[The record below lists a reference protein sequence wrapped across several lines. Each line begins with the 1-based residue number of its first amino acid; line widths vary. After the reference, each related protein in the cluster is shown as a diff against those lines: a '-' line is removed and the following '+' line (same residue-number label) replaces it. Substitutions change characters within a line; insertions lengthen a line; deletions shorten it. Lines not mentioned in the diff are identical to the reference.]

1 MGKIALLDKNTID
14 KIAAGE
20 VVERPASVV
29 KELTE
34 NAIDAGANMITVEL
48 KEGGSGLIRITDN
61 GSGIA
66 ADDVKTAFL
75 RHSTSKIRTVEDL
88 LTAGSLGFRGE
99 ALSSI
104 SAVAQVELIT
114 KTKDAFVGTRYQ
126 IDGGVE
132 QAMEEAGCPDGT
144 TFLIRNLFYNVPARR
159 KFLKSAMSEAGLCS
173 ELMQRMALSR
183 PEIAY
188 KFINN
193 GKIVLQTSGNG
204 NLKEVIYQIYGREIT
219 ANLLEVN
226 HIEESAGISVRGFIG
241 KPVVSRGN
249 RNYENYFING
259 RYIKS
264 SVVSKAIEE
273 AYRSY
278 MMQHKYPFTALHIS
292 MDTAMIDVNVHP
304 TKLEVR
310 FSDSEAVYYAVYH
323 AVRDALAGKN
333 MIPQVGFGKDEK
345 STPVE
350 LLKKE
355 AKPEQF
361 ETVRLARETHAKQVD
376 VRPAGM
382 VGNSASPAGTF
393 GSGVKTAENAVK
405 STVGSVGKT
414 PGAVTEPIVKA
425 DTERANVVENKD
437 AEPINSAAT
446 ASVGGNVLRD
456 EKASYEVKKN
466 DKGIGDSTK
475 VDRMSVGSFTEDLLS
490 FQDKSELQERKVTE
504 EKVPVEK
511 LQEVKTAVE
520 SEEKVQE
527 RYSEELK
534 AEEPKTEEPP
544 VYVQEQMELPNLLSD
559 ENKKEYRI
567 VGQLFA
573 TYWLIEMDGQLFMID
588 QHAAH
593 EKILFEQTMKR
604 IREKDILTQQIM
616 PPYIASLSLREEEVL
631 NAQAE
636 VLRRLGFEFE
646 HFGGRDY
653 KVTGVPADLCGLTGG
668 ELFMQLLDELVAEK
682 LHGSPEMLV
691 EKVASMS
698 CKAAVKGNMV
708 LSEPEAKAMI
718 DLLLT
723 LDNPYHCP
731 HGRPTTIS
739 MTKQE
744 IEKKFKRIV

>member
-1 MGKIALLDKNTID
+1 MAKIQVLDKHVAEL
-14 KIAAGE
+14 IAAGE
-20 VVERPASVV
+20 VIDRPASVV
-29 KELTE
+29 KELVE
-34 NAIDAGANMITVEL
+34 NAIDAGATAVTVEIRD
-48 KEGGSGLIRITDN
+48 GGVSFLRVTDN
-61 GSGIA
+61 GSGIEKEQ
-66 ADDVKTAFL
+66 VPLAFL

-114 KTKDAFVGTRYQ
+114 KTKDSFIGTRYQ

-132 QAMEEAGCPDGT
+132 QTMEEAGCPDGT

-193 GKIVLQTSGNG
+193 GKIVLQTAGNG

-219 ANLLEVN
+219 ANLLQVN
-226 HIEESAGISVRGFIG
+226 HIEESAGISVAGFIG
-241 KPVVSRGN
+241 KPLVSRGN

-333 MIPQVGFGKDEK
+333 MIPQVRFGKEEK

-361 ETVRLARETHAKQVD
+361 ETVRMAREKLTKPVS
-376 VRPAGM
+376 G
-382 VGNSASPAGTF
+382 SPAGTV
-393 GSGVKTAENAVK
+393 GNGVKTAGDVVK
-405 STVGSVGKT
+405 STVGSVTGT
-414 PGAVTEPIVKA
+414 LGAVTEPIGKVNS
-425 DTERANVVENKD
+425 ESANVVENKD
-437 AEPINSAAT
+437 AKPITSAAAVVSG
-446 ASVGGNVLRD
+446 ASVLRE
-456 EKASYEVKKN
+456 EKAPYEVRGN
-466 DKGIGDSTK
+466 DKKADDSTK
-475 VDRMSVGSFTEDLLS
+475 VDNAYLGSFAEDLLS

-504 EKVPVEK
+504 VKVPED
-511 LQEVKTAVE
+511 
-520 SEEKVQE
+520 KVQE
-527 RYSEELK
+527 ARPENEPEATVQVVKSEEPQI
-534 AEEPKTEEPP
+534 EEQP
-544 VYVQEQMELPNLLSD
+544 VYTQEQMELPNLLSD
-559 ENKKEYRI
+559 DNKKEYRI

-604 IREKDILTQQIM
+604 IREKEMLTQQIM

-631 NAQAE
+631 KAQAE

-668 ELFMQLLDELVAEK
+668 ELFLQLLDELVAEK

-708 LSEPEAKAMI
+708 LSEQEAKTMI

>member
-323 AVRDALAGKN
+323 AVRDVLAGKN
-333 MIPQVGFGKDEK
+333 MIPQVGFGKEEK
-345 STPVE
+345 STPVVTP
-350 LLKKE
+350 KKE
-355 AKPEQF
+355 ARPEQF
-361 ETVRLARETHAKQVD
+361 ETIRMARETGT
-376 VRPAGM
+376 RPVGGSTAGM
-382 VGNSASPAGTF
+382 VGTGGKPAENAGKSTDGSVPKAPGAVIELNDRWTTERVADAEKKVENPINKAAAKPNSASILC
-393 GSGVKTAENAVK
+393 E
-405 STVGSVGKT
+405 
-414 PGAVTEPIVKA
+414 
-425 DTERANVVENKD
+425 
-437 AEPINSAAT
+437 
-446 ASVGGNVLRD
+446 
-456 EKASYEVKKN
+456 EKAPYEFKKI
-466 DKGIGDSTK
+466 DKGTEDSTK
-475 VDRMSVGSFTEDLLS
+475 VDNVPMRGFADDLFS
-490 FQDKSELQERKVTE
+490 FQEKSELQKRKVTE
-504 EKVPVEK
+504 EKVTEEK
-511 LQEVKTAVE
+511 TENEPEVTVQEVK
-520 SEEKVQE
+520 S
-527 RYSEELK
+527 
-534 AEEPKTEEPP
+534 EEPKPTEQP

-604 IREKDILTQQIM
+604 IREKEMLTQQIA

-631 NAQAE
+631 KAQAD

-682 LHGSPEMLV
+682 LHGSPEVLV

-708 LSEPEAKAMI
+708 LSEQEAKAMI

>member
-61 GSGIA
+61 GSGIG

-114 KTKDAFVGTRYQ
+114 KTKDSFVGTRYQ

-333 MIPQVGFGKDEK
+333 MIPQVGFGKEEK
-345 STPVE
+345 TTPVVAP
-350 LLKKE
+350 KKE
-355 AKPEQF
+355 ARPEQF
-361 ETVRLARETHAKQVD
+361 ETVRMAQQTVVRPVGEIVVSPTGNVAKQAETVVKPSGNELKSAVLGRNGSVETLAKTVD
-376 VRPAGM
+376 
-382 VGNSASPAGTF
+382 
-393 GSGVKTAENAVK
+393 KTADITRK
-405 STVGSVGKT
+405 TV
-414 PGAVTEPIVKA
+414 A
-425 DTERANVVENKD
+425 ERSLPDENKV
-437 AEPINSAAT
+437 AESINSAAAIPVKAT
-446 ASVGGNVLRD
+446 VLR
-456 EKASYEVKKN
+456 EEEAPYEVKEN
-466 DKGIGDSTK
+466 DNANDDSTK
-475 VDRMSVGSFTEDLLS
+475 VDNTNIGSFVEDLLS
-490 FQDKSELQERKVTE
+490 FQEKSELHQ
-504 EKVPVEK
+504 
-511 LQEVKTAVE
+511 
-520 SEEKVQE
+520 
-527 RYSEELK
+527 
-534 AEEPKTEEPP
+534 
-544 VYVQEQMELPNLLSD
+544 D
-559 ENKKEYRI
+559 
-567 VGQLFA
+567 LFR
-573 TYWLIEMDGQLFMID
+573 F
-588 QHAAH
+588 
-593 EKILFEQTMKR
+593 
-604 IREKDILTQQIM
+604 
-616 PPYIASLSLREEEVL
+616 
-631 NAQAE
+631 
-636 VLRRLGFEFE
+636 
-646 HFGGRDY
+646 
-653 KVTGVPADLCGLTGG
+653 
-668 ELFMQLLDELVAEK
+668 
-682 LHGSPEMLV
+682 
-691 EKVASMS
+691 
-698 CKAAVKGNMV
+698 
-708 LSEPEAKAMI
+708 
-718 DLLLT
+718 
-723 LDNPYHCP
+723 
-731 HGRPTTIS
+731 
-739 MTKQE
+739 
-744 IEKKFKRIV
+744 

>member
-20 VVERPASVV
+20 VVERPSSVV

-193 GKIVLQTSGNG
+193 GKIVLQTAGNG

-226 HIEESAGISVRGFIG
+226 HIEESAGISVAGFIG

-264 SVVSKAIEE
+264 GVVSKAIEE
-273 AYRSY
+273 GYRSY
-278 MMQHKYPFTALHIS
+278 MMQHKYPFTALHII

-333 MIPQVGFGKDEK
+333 MIPQVGFGKEEK
-345 STPVE
+345 TTPVVMP
-350 LLKKE
+350 KKE
-355 AKPEQF
+355 TRPEQF
-361 ETVRLARETHAKQVD
+361 ESVRMAQQSAKSV
-376 VRPAGM
+376 
-382 VGNSASPAGTF
+382 
-393 GSGVKTAENAVK
+393 ENTRK
-405 STVGSVGKT
+405 QELPQENKLST
-414 PGAVTEPIVKA
+414 PGYIAAASSTESMVLREEKA
-425 DTERANVVENKD
+425 PYVSKKSDVSTDETTVVENVKMSSPN
-437 AEPINSAAT
+437 A
-446 ASVGGNVLRD
+446 NVPEVRTVE
-456 EKASYEVKKN
+456 EKAAEVKKLEN
-466 DKGIGDSTK
+466 EVPEAKEQKIK
-475 VDRMSVGSFTEDLLS
+475 V
-490 FQDKSELQERKVTE
+490 SEV
-504 EKVPVEK
+504 
-511 LQEVKTAVE
+511 
-520 SEEKVQE
+520 KVQE
-527 RYSEELK
+527 EVQE
-534 AEEPKTEEPP
+534 TP
-544 VYVQEQMELPNLLSD
+544 VYVQEQMELPNLLSED
-559 ENKKEYRI
+559 NKKEYRI
-567 VGQLFA
+567 VGQIFA

-604 IREKDILTQQIM
+604 IREKEMLTQQIA

-631 NAQAE
+631 QAQAE

-682 LHGSPEMLV
+682 LHGSPEVLV

-698 CKAAVKGNMV
+698 CKAAVKGNMT
-708 LSEPEAKAMI
+708 LSETEAKAMI

>member
-48 KEGGSGLIRITDN
+48 KEGGSGLVRITDN

-66 ADDVKTAFL
+66 TDDVKTAFL

-104 SAVAQVELIT
+104 SAVAQVELVT
-114 KTKDAFVGTRYQ
+114 KTKDSFVGTRYV
-126 IDGGVE
+126 IEGGTE
-132 QAMEEAGCPDGT
+132 LTMEEAGCPDGT

-159 KFLKSAMSEAGLCS
+159 KFLKSAMTEAGLCS
-173 ELMQRMALSR
+173 DLMQRMALSR

-193 GKIVLQTSGNG
+193 GKIVLQTPGNG

-219 ANLLEVN
+219 ANLLEVK
-226 HIEESAGISVRGFIG
+226 HIEESAGIQVTGFIG
-241 KPVVSRGN
+241 KPIVSRGN

-292 MDTAMIDVNVHP
+292 MDTAMLDVNVHP

-323 AVRDALAGKN
+323 AVKETLAGKN
-333 MIPQVGFGKDEK
+333 MIPQVGFGKEEK
-345 STPVE
+345 STPVV
-350 LLKKE
+350 LPKRE
-355 AKPEQF
+355 AEPEQF
-361 ETVRLARETHAKQVD
+361 ETRRMAQQAEKKPLEQSNQVVQPVQMANTQTAGNHASAVEA
-376 VRPAGM
+376 VM
-382 VGNSASPAGTF
+382 V
-393 GSGVKTAENAVK
+393 KE
-405 STVGSVGKT
+405 
-414 PGAVTEPIVKA
+414 
-425 DTERANVVENKD
+425 D
-437 AEPINSAAT
+437 AA
-446 ASVGGNVLRD
+446 L
-456 EKASYEVKKN
+456 YEVRKSDERKQN
-466 DKGIGDSTK
+466 STK
-475 VDRMSVGSFTEDLLS
+475 VEHEDITREEEIKEVRKPDDTAESEDRQAILPQL
-490 FQDKSELQERKVTE
+490 QKSEAKQYEAQPSVKPEFRQEAA
-504 EKVPVEK
+504 
-511 LQEVKTAVE
+511 QH
-520 SEEKVQE
+520 
-527 RYSEELK
+527 
-534 AEEPKTEEPP
+534 PKEP
-544 VYVQEQMELPNLLSD
+544 VYVQKQMELPNLLSD

-567 VGQLFA
+567 IGQLFL

-604 IREKDILTQQIM
+604 IRDKEMLTQQIA
-616 PPYIASLSLREEEVL
+616 PPYIASLSIREEEVL
-631 NAQAE
+631 KEQGE
-636 VLRRLGFEFE
+636 VLRHLGFEFE

-653 KVTGVPADLCGLTGG
+653 KVTGVPTDLCGLTGG
-668 ELFMQLLDELVAEK
+668 ELFLQLLDELVAEK
-682 LHGSPEMLV
+682 LHGSPELLV

-698 CKAAVKGNMV
+698 CKAAVKGNQV

-739 MTKQE
+739 MSKQE

>member
-114 KTKDAFVGTRYQ
+114 KTKDSFVGTRYQ

-226 HIEESAGISVRGFIG
+226 HIEESAGISVAGFIG

-292 MDTAMIDVNVHP
+292 MDTAMLDVNVHP

-333 MIPQVGFGKDEK
+333 MIPQVGVGKEEK
-345 STPVE
+345 STSVE
-350 LLKKE
+350 LPKKE
-355 AKPEQF
+355 ARPEQF
-361 ETVRLARETHAKQVD
+361 ETVRMARETGRVS
-376 VRPAGM
+376 
-382 VGNSASPAGTF
+382 VGG
-393 GSGVKTAENAVK
+393 GVTNPPGNAVK
-405 STVGSVGKT
+405 QAESSVKSTTGRVNEPFKKDSEPIGKT
-414 PGAVTEPIVKA
+414 FA
-425 DTERANVVENKD
+425 ERTMYVENKA
-437 AEPINSAAT
+437 AEPIKTAA
-446 ASVGGNVLRD
+446 ANPVGAVVLRE
-456 EKASYEVKKN
+456 EKAPYEIEKN
-466 DKGIGDSTK
+466 DKEVNASTK
-475 VDRMSVGSFTEDLLS
+475 VDNTTKGSFAEDLLL
-490 FQDKSELQERKVTE
+490 FQERTE
-504 EKVPVEK
+504 P
-511 LQEVKTAVE
+511 QEQNI
-520 SEEKVQE
+520 SQMKVQE
-527 RYSEELK
+527 VIEQAGREQEAVGQDMNVSGIQVQEE
-534 AEEPKTEEPP
+534 KTEDARVQEAP

-604 IREKDILTQQIM
+604 IREKEMLTQQIA

-631 NAQAE
+631 QAQAE

-682 LHGSPEMLV
+682 LHGSPEVLV

-708 LSEPEAKAMI
+708 LSEQEAKAMI

>member
-273 AYRSY
+273 GYRSY

-333 MIPQVGFGKDEK
+333 MIPQVGFGKEEK
-345 STPVE
+345 STKVE
-350 LLKKE
+350 LPKRE
-355 AKPEQF
+355 TRPEQF
-361 ETVRLARETHAKQVD
+361 ETARMAQQTGT
-376 VRPAGM
+376 RPTGGS
-382 VGNSASPAGTF
+382 VTSPAGNMTRPD
-393 GSGVKTAENAVK
+393 ENAVK
-405 STVGSVGKT
+405 PVVGSVVRPMEK
-414 PGAVTEPIVKA
+414 VTEPVEKNVS
-425 DTERANVVENKD
+425 ERTVVVENKPVEQIKTT
-437 AEPINSAAT
+437 ATKTVEEAA
-446 ASVGGNVLRD
+446 LRE
-456 EKASYEVKKN
+456 EKAPYAAAIN
-466 DKGIGDSTK
+466 DKKTDSSTK
-475 VDRMSVGSFTEDLLS
+475 VVSTDSVSKSSFEEDLRS
-490 FQDKSELQERKVTE
+490 FRE
-504 EKVPVEK
+504 EKESSS
-511 LQEVKTAVE
+511 QKTA
-520 SEEKVQE
+520 
-527 RYSEELK
+527 YSEQTEQVQKEQETKIPREAQNVNVPETK
-534 AEEPKTEEPP
+534 AQEQP
-544 VYVQEQMELPNLLSD
+544 VYIQEQMELPNLLSD

-567 VGQLFA
+567 IGQLFA

-604 IREKDILTQQIM
+604 IREKEMLTQQIA

-631 NAQAE
+631 KAQAE

-682 LHGSPEMLV
+682 LHGSPEVLV

-708 LSEPEAKAMI
+708 LSEQEAKAMI

>member
-61 GSGIA
+61 GSGIG

-114 KTKDAFVGTRYQ
+114 KTKDSFVGTRYQ

-193 GKIVLQTSGNG
+193 GKIVLQTAGNG

-278 MMQHKYPFTALHIS
+278 MMQHKYPFTALHIT

-323 AVRDALAGKN
+323 AVKDALAGKN
-333 MIPQVGFGKDEK
+333 MIPQVGFGKEEK

-350 LLKKE
+350 LPKKE
-355 AKPEQF
+355 ARPEQF
-361 ETVRLARETHAKQVD
+361 ETVRMAQQTVARPSEKV
-376 VRPAGM
+376 
-382 VGNSASPAGTF
+382 S
-393 GSGVKTAENAVK
+393 
-405 STVGSVGKT
+405 
-414 PGAVTEPIVKA
+414 EPISKVN
-425 DTERANVVENKD
+425 TEKTVVVEHKD
-437 AEPINSAAT
+437 AEPIKAAAAKAADT
-446 ASVGGNVLRD
+446 SVLRE
-456 EKASYEVKKN
+456 EKTPYEVKKEKT
-466 DKGIGDSTK
+466 DTVLSTK
-475 VDRMSVGSFTEDLLS
+475 VESKNEVSFEDDLKS
-490 FQDKSELQERKVTE
+490 FQEEPKVELKHTE
-504 EKVPVEK
+504 QTQNKPKEQIQNVPD
-511 LQEVKTAVE
+511 VKE
-520 SEEKVQE
+520 Q
-527 RYSEELK
+527 K
-534 AEEPKTEEPP
+534 AEEQEQP

-604 IREKDILTQQIM
+604 IREKEMLTQQIM

-631 NAQAE
+631 KAQAE

-708 LSEPEAKAMI
+708 LSEQEAKAMI

>member
-114 KTKDAFVGTRYQ
+114 KTKDAFVGSRYL
-126 IDGGVE
+126 IDGGIE
-132 QAMEEAGCPDGT
+132 QALEEAGCPDGT

-204 NLKEVIYQIYGREIT
+204 NLKEVIYQIYGREIA
-219 ANLLEVN
+219 ANLLEVR
-226 HIEESAGISVRGFIG
+226 HIEESAGISVAGFIG
-241 KPVVSRGN
+241 KPMVSRGN

-273 AYRSY
+273 GYRSY
-278 MMQHKYPFTALHIS
+278 MMQHKYPFTALHIT

-333 MIPQVGFGKDEK
+333 MIPQVEFGKEEK
-345 STPVE
+345 TTPVVMP
-350 LLKKE
+350 KKE
-355 AKPEQF
+355 TRPEQF
-361 ETVRLARETHAKQVD
+361 ETVRMAQQTVKKAEPVVKQEL
-376 VRPAGM
+376 
-382 VGNSASPAGTF
+382 SP
-393 GSGVKTAENAVK
+393 ENKKVEPVK
-405 STVGSVGKT
+405 SIIAQSV
-414 PGAVTEPIVKA
+414 EPMMLMEEKAPYEVPKEPVIPKA
-425 DTERANVVENKD
+425 DV
-437 AEPINSAAT
+437 P
-446 ASVGGNVLRD
+446 
-456 EKASYEVKKN
+456 EVKKQE
-466 DKGIGDSTK
+466 DKIT
-475 VDRMSVGSFTEDLLS
+475 
-490 FQDKSELQERKVTE
+490 
-504 EKVPVEK
+504 
-511 LQEVKTAVE
+511 EVKAPEENVPKDTVQV
-520 SEEKVQE
+520 EKVQE
-527 RYSEELK
+527 S
-534 AEEPKTEEPP
+534 P
-544 VYVQEQMELPNLLSD
+544 VYVQEQMELPNLLGED
-559 ENKKEYRI
+559 NKKEYRI

-604 IREKDILTQQIM
+604 IREKEMLTQQIA
-616 PPYIASLSLREEEVL
+616 PPFIASLSLREEEVL
-631 NAQAE
+631 QAQAE

-682 LHGSPEMLV
+682 LHGSPEALV

-708 LSEPEAKAMI
+708 LSETEAKAMI

>member
-273 AYRSY
+273 GYRSY

-333 MIPQVGFGKDEK
+333 MIPQVGFGKEEK
-345 STPVE
+345 TTPVV
-350 LLKKE
+350 LPKKE
-355 AKPEQF
+355 VKPEQF
-361 ETVRLARETHAKQVD
+361 ETVRMARETVAK
-376 VRPAGM
+376 P
-382 VGNSASPAGTF
+382 VGGSSENSARNV
-393 GSGVKTAENAVK
+393 VKTAENPVK
-405 STVGSVGKT
+405 ATVVSAERPFVKT
-414 PGAVTEPIVKA
+414 EEPIGKSEA
-425 DTERANVVENKD
+425 IRTASVENKTVETLKTT
-437 AEPINSAAT
+437 AANSVT
-446 ASVGGNVLRD
+446 ANVLRE
-456 EKASYEVKKN
+456 EKASYEVKRN
-466 DKGIGDSTK
+466 DKETNDSTIVDNASK
-475 VDRMSVGSFTEDLLS
+475 V
-490 FQDKSELQERKVTE
+490 
-504 EKVPVEK
+504 
-511 LQEVKTAVE
+511 
-520 SEEKVQE
+520 KVQE
-527 RYSEELK
+527 EK
-534 AEEPKTEEPP
+534 IEEPKVSEQP
-544 VYVQEQMELPNLLSD
+544 VFVQEQMELPNLLSD

-567 VGQLFA
+567 IGQLFA

-604 IREKDILTQQIM
+604 IREKEMLTQQIA

-631 NAQAE
+631 QAQAD
-636 VLRRLGFEFE
+636 VLRHLGFEFE

-682 LHGSPEMLV
+682 LHGSPEVLV

-708 LSEPEAKAMI
+708 LSEQEAKAMI

>member
-114 KTKDAFVGTRYQ
+114 KTKDSFVGTRYQ

-273 AYRSY
+273 GYRSY

-333 MIPQVGFGKDEK
+333 MIPQVGFGKEEK
-345 STPVE
+345 STRVE
-350 LLKKE
+350 LQKKE
-355 AKPEQF
+355 ARPEQF
-361 ETVRLARETHAKQVD
+361 ETVRMAREMGKAVES
-376 VRPAGM
+376 AG
-382 VGNSASPAGTF
+382 
-393 GSGVKTAENAVK
+393 KAEE
-405 STVGSVGKT
+405 SVGKIAAKQSLFVEHK
-414 PGAVTEPIVKA
+414 PVEAVKT
-425 DTERANVVENKD
+425 
-437 AEPINSAAT
+437 SAADLF
-446 ASVGGNVLRD
+446 GGTVLKE
-456 EKASYEVKKN
+456 EKAPYESKKN
-466 DKGIGDSTK
+466 DKDIVDSTE
-475 VDRMSVGSFTEDLLS
+475 VDAASKGSFEEDLKS
-490 FQDKSELQERKVTE
+490 FQ
-504 EKVPVEK
+504 
-511 LQEVKTAVE
+511 
-520 SEEKVQE
+520 
-527 RYSEELK
+527 
-534 AEEPKTEEPP
+534 EEPKPQEQNAPN
-544 VYVQEQMELPNLLSD
+544 VNVQEQMELPNLLSD

-604 IREKDILTQQIM
+604 IREKEMLTQQIA

-631 NAQAE
+631 LAQAE

-708 LSEPEAKAMI
+708 LSEQEAKAMI

>member
-61 GSGIA
+61 GSGIG
-66 ADDVKTAFL
+66 ADDVQTAFL

-193 GKIVLQTSGNG
+193 GKIVLQTAGNG

-278 MMQHKYPFTALHIS
+278 MMQHKYPFTALHIT

-333 MIPQVGFGKDEK
+333 MIPQVGFGKEEK

-350 LLKKE
+350 LPKKE

-361 ETVRLARETHAKQVD
+361 ETVRMARETVT
-376 VRPAGM
+376 RPVEGSPTLGEKMIITPENTAAAVFAG
-382 VGNSASPAGTF
+382 
-393 GSGVKTAENAVK
+393 
-405 STVGSVGKT
+405 
-414 PGAVTEPIVKA
+414 
-425 DTERANVVENKD
+425 
-437 AEPINSAAT
+437 
-446 ASVGGNVLRD
+446 ASVLRE
-456 EKASYEVKKN
+456 EKAPYEVKKS
-466 DKGIGDSTK
+466 DKETADSTK
-475 VDRMSVGSFTEDLLS
+475 VDNDYIGSFAEDLLS
-490 FQDKSELQERKVTE
+490 FQEKSELQERKVTE
-504 EKVPVEK
+504 EEVPGAKVQEAKPATEVTVP
-511 LQEVKTAVE
+511 EVKTEE
-520 SEEKVQE
+520 SKTEESKT
-527 RYSEELK
+527 
-534 AEEPKTEEPP
+534 EEPKTAEPS

-604 IREKDILTQQIM
+604 IREKDMLTQQIM

-631 NAQAE
+631 KAQAE

-682 LHGSPEMLV
+682 LHGSPEVLV

-708 LSEPEAKAMI
+708 LSETEAKAMI

>member
-34 NAIDAGANMITVEL
+34 NAIDAGATMITVEL
-48 KEGGSGLIRITDN
+48 KEGGSALVRITDN

-66 ADDVKTAFL
+66 AEDVKTAFL

-114 KTKDAFVGTRYQ
+114 KTKDSFVGTRYL
-126 IDGGVE
+126 IDGGIE
-132 QAMEEAGCPDGT
+132 QAFEEVGCPDGT

-173 ELMQRMALSR
+173 DLMQRMALSR
-183 PEIAY
+183 PEISY

-219 ANLLEVN
+219 SNLLEID
-226 HIEESAGISVRGFIG
+226 HIEESAGIRVSGFLG

-249 RNYENYFING
+249 RNYETYFING

-264 SVVSKAIEE
+264 GVIGKAIEE
-273 AYRSY
+273 GYRSY

-292 MDTAMIDVNVHP
+292 MDTAMLDVNVHP
-304 TKLEVR
+304 AKLEVR
-310 FSDSEAVYYAVYH
+310 FADSEAVYYAVYH

-333 MIPQVGFGKDEK
+333 MIPQVGFGKEEK
-345 STPVE
+345 SIPVE
-350 LLKKE
+350 LPRRE
-355 AKPEQF
+355 ARPEQF
-361 ETVRLARETHAKQVD
+361 ETARMAQQTGKTPTAGWSGERPKTAWVKEAAAPYEAKKRENDLQSSTSVDLCGNDTGTRKSCAPEKKTDEATEVLRAPENGTSEPVSYAETVSVKESIKADFSGEKSD
-376 VRPAGM
+376 VRPPEPVAAALQ
-382 VGNSASPAGTF
+382 SKPA
-393 GSGVKTAENAVK
+393 
-405 STVGSVGKT
+405 
-414 PGAVTEPIVKA
+414 PLEPQETTT
-425 DTERANVVENKD
+425 D
-437 AEPINSAAT
+437 
-446 ASVGGNVLRD
+446 
-456 EKASYEVKKN
+456 
-466 DKGIGDSTK
+466 
-475 VDRMSVGSFTEDLLS
+475 
-490 FQDKSELQERKVTE
+490 LQE
-504 EKVPVEK
+504 
-511 LQEVKTAVE
+511 AI
-520 SEEKVQE
+520 
-527 RYSEELK
+527 
-534 AEEPKTEEPP
+534 
-544 VYVQEQMELPNLLSD
+544 QEQLELPNLLG
-559 ENKKEYRI
+559 EETKKEYRI
-567 VGQLFA
+567 IGQLFA
-573 TYWLIEMDGQLFMID
+573 TYWLIEMEGQLFMID

-593 EKILFEQTMKR
+593 EKILFEQTMRR
-604 IREKDILTQQIM
+604 IREKEMLTQQIT
-616 PPYIASLSLREEEVL
+616 PPYIASLSIREEEVL
-631 NAQAE
+631 KAQEE
-636 VLRRLGFEFE
+636 VLKSLGFEFE
-646 HFGGRDY
+646 HFGGREY

-682 LHGSPEMLV
+682 LHGSPEVLV

-698 CKAAVKGNMV
+698 CKAAVKGNMA
-708 LSEPEAKAMI
+708 LSELEAKAMI

-739 MTKQE
+739 MSKQE
-744 IEKKFKRIV
+744 LEKKFKRIV

>member
-114 KTKDAFVGTRYQ
+114 KTKDSFVGTRYL

-273 AYRSY
+273 GYRSY

-310 FSDSEAVYYAVYH
+310 FTDSEAVYYAVYH

-333 MIPQVGFGKDEK
+333 MIPQVGFGKEEK

-350 LLKKE
+350 LPKKE
-355 AKPEQF
+355 ARPEQF
-361 ETVRLARETHAKQVD
+361 ETVRMAQQTVVK
-376 VRPAGM
+376 PAGGSPASS
-382 VGNSASPAGTF
+382 VGNVVMPAG
-393 GSGVKTAENAVK
+393 NAVK
-405 STVGSVGKT
+405 STVVGARDSGGTVVKSAEEMSET
-414 PGAVTEPIVKA
+414 VGRSEIVRTA
-425 DTERANVVENKD
+425 FVENTTV
-437 AEPINSAAT
+437 EPMKSAAAIPT
-446 ASVGGNVLRD
+446 GASVLRE
-456 EKASYEVKKN
+456 EKAPYESKKN
-466 DKGIGDSTK
+466 DKEIGDSTRVDNTAK
-475 VDRMSVGSFTEDLLS
+475 VSFVEDLLS
-490 FQDKSELQERKVTE
+490 FQETTE
-504 EKVPVEK
+504 PKAQSIPQPEVQDVREPEVKVPE
-511 LQEVKTAVE
+511 TD
-520 SEEKVQE
+520 VQDVNMPE
-527 RYSEELK
+527 
-534 AEEPKTEEPP
+534 TP
-544 VYVQEQMELPNLLSD
+544 VYTQEQLELPNLLSD

-604 IREKDILTQQIM
+604 IREKEMLTQQIA

-631 NAQAE
+631 QAQAE

-682 LHGSPEMLV
+682 LHGSPEVLV

-708 LSEPEAKAMI
+708 LSEQEAKAMI

>member
-34 NAIDAGANMITVEL
+34 NAIDAGATMITVEL
-48 KEGGSGLIRITDN
+48 KEGGSTLVRITDN

-66 ADDVKTAFL
+66 AEDVKTAFL

-114 KTKDAFVGTRYQ
+114 KTKDSFVGTRYL

-132 QAMEEAGCPDGT
+132 QTIEEAGCPDGT

-173 ELMQRMALSR
+173 DLMQRMALSR
-183 PEIAY
+183 PEISY

-193 GKIVLQTSGNG
+193 GKIVLQTFGNG

-219 ANLLEVN
+219 SNLLEID
-226 HIEESAGISVRGFIG
+226 HIEESAGIRVYGFLG

-249 RNYENYFING
+249 RNYETYFING

-264 SVVSKAIEE
+264 GVIGKAIEE
-273 AYRSY
+273 GYRSY
-278 MMQHKYPFTALHIS
+278 MMQHKYPFTVLHIS
-292 MDTAMIDVNVHP
+292 MDTAMLDVNVHP
-304 TKLEVR
+304 AKLEVR

-333 MIPQVGFGKDEK
+333 MIPQVGFGKEEK
-345 STPVE
+345 STSVE
-350 LLKKE
+350 LPGRE
-355 AKPEQF
+355 TKPEQF
-361 ETVRLARETHAKQVD
+361 ETVRMAQQMRKAPTAGWSEERSKTAWVKEAAAPYEGKKREDDSHSSTNVDLCRNDTGIQTSCAPKKKKDAVAEGLYAPERTDAATEKMPVQEKTDAVAEEKPD
-376 VRPAGM
+376 VRP
-382 VGNSASPAGTF
+382 P
-393 GSGVKTAENAVK
+393 
-405 STVGSVGKT
+405 
-414 PGAVTEPIVKA
+414 EPVA
-425 DTERANVVENKD
+425 AALQNKPV
-437 AEPINSAAT
+437 ALEP
-446 ASVGGNVLRD
+446 
-456 EKASYEVKKN
+456 
-466 DKGIGDSTK
+466 
-475 VDRMSVGSFTEDLLS
+475 
-490 FQDKSELQERKVTE
+490 QETI
-504 EKVPVEK
+504 
-511 LQEVKTAVE
+511 
-520 SEEKVQE
+520 
-527 RYSEELK
+527 
-534 AEEPKTEEPP
+534 
-544 VYVQEQMELPNLLSD
+544 QEQLELPNLLG
-559 ENKKEYRI
+559 EETKKEYRI
-567 VGQLFA
+567 IGQLFA
-573 TYWLIEMDGQLFMID
+573 TYWLIEMEGQLFMID

-593 EKILFEQTMKR
+593 EKILFEQTMRR
-604 IREKDILTQQIM
+604 IREKEMLTQQIA
-616 PPYIASLSLREEEVL
+616 PPYIASLSIREEEVL
-631 NAQAE
+631 KAQAE
-636 VLRRLGFEFE
+636 VLKSLGFEFE
-646 HFGGRDY
+646 HFGGREY

-682 LHGSPEMLV
+682 LHGSPEVLV

-708 LSEPEAKAMI
+708 LSELEAKAMI

-739 MTKQE
+739 MSKQE

>member
-333 MIPQVGFGKDEK
+333 MIPQVGFGKEEK
-345 STPVE
+345 STKVE
-350 LLKKE
+350 LPKRE
-355 AKPEQF
+355 TRPEQF
-361 ETVRLARETHAKQVD
+361 ETARIAQQTGA
-376 VRPAGM
+376 RPAGGS
-382 VGNSASPAGTF
+382 VAGSAGNVPRPD
-393 GSGVKTAENAVK
+393 ENAVK
-405 STVGSVGKT
+405 PVVGSVVRPMEK
-414 PGAVTEPIVKA
+414 VTEPVEMNA
-425 DTERANVVENKD
+425 SERTAVVENKPVEQIKTT
-437 AEPINSAAT
+437 AAKTVEEAVLREEKAPYAAT
-446 ASVGGNVLRD
+446 I
-456 EKASYEVKKN
+456 N
-466 DKGIGDSTK
+466 DKKTDSSTK
-475 VDRMSVGSFTEDLLS
+475 VVSTDGVSKSSFEEDLRS
-490 FQDKSELQERKVTE
+490 FRE
-504 EKVPVEK
+504 EKESSA
-511 LQEVKTAVE
+511 QKTA
-520 SEEKVQE
+520 
-527 RYSEELK
+527 YSEQTEQVQKEQETKIPREAQNVNVPETK
-534 AEEPKTEEPP
+534 AQEQP
-544 VYVQEQMELPNLLSD
+544 VYIQEQMELPNLLSD

-567 VGQLFA
+567 IGQLFA

-604 IREKDILTQQIM
+604 IREKEMLTQQIA

-631 NAQAE
+631 KAQAE

-682 LHGSPEMLV
+682 LHGSPEVLV

-708 LSEPEAKAMI
+708 LSEQEAKAMI

>member
-34 NAIDAGANMITVEL
+34 NAIDAGATMITVEL
-48 KEGGSGLIRITDN
+48 KEGGSALVRITDN

-66 ADDVKTAFL
+66 AEDVKTAFL

-114 KTKDAFVGTRYQ
+114 KTKDSFVGTRYL
-126 IDGGVE
+126 IDGGIE
-132 QAMEEAGCPDGT
+132 QAFEEVGCPDGT

-173 ELMQRMALSR
+173 DLMQRMALSR
-183 PEIAY
+183 PEISY

-219 ANLLEVN
+219 SNLLEID
-226 HIEESAGISVRGFIG
+226 HIEESAGIRVSGFLG

-249 RNYENYFING
+249 RNYETYFING

-264 SVVSKAIEE
+264 GVIGKAIEE
-273 AYRSY
+273 GYRSY

-292 MDTAMIDVNVHP
+292 MDTAMLDVNVHP
-304 TKLEVR
+304 AKLEVR
-310 FSDSEAVYYAVYH
+310 FADSEAVYYAVYH

-333 MIPQVGFGKDEK
+333 MIPQVGFGKEEK
-345 STPVE
+345 SIPVE
-350 LLKKE
+350 LPRRE
-355 AKPEQF
+355 VRPEQF
-361 ETVRLARETHAKQVD
+361 ETARMAQQTGKTPTAGWSGERPKMAWVKEAAAPYEAKKREDDLQSSTNVDLCRNDTGTRKSCAPEKKTDEATEVLRAPENGTSEPVSYAETVSVKESIKADFSGEKSD
-376 VRPAGM
+376 VRPLEPVAAALQ
-382 VGNSASPAGTF
+382 SKPA
-393 GSGVKTAENAVK
+393 
-405 STVGSVGKT
+405 
-414 PGAVTEPIVKA
+414 PLEPQETTT
-425 DTERANVVENKD
+425 D
-437 AEPINSAAT
+437 
-446 ASVGGNVLRD
+446 
-456 EKASYEVKKN
+456 
-466 DKGIGDSTK
+466 
-475 VDRMSVGSFTEDLLS
+475 
-490 FQDKSELQERKVTE
+490 LQE
-504 EKVPVEK
+504 
-511 LQEVKTAVE
+511 AI
-520 SEEKVQE
+520 
-527 RYSEELK
+527 
-534 AEEPKTEEPP
+534 
-544 VYVQEQMELPNLLSD
+544 QEQLELPNLLG
-559 ENKKEYRI
+559 EETKKEYRI
-567 VGQLFA
+567 IGQLFA
-573 TYWLIEMDGQLFMID
+573 TYWLIEMEGQLFMID

-593 EKILFEQTMKR
+593 EKILFEQTMRR
-604 IREKDILTQQIM
+604 IREKEMLTQQIA
-616 PPYIASLSLREEEVL
+616 PPYIASLSIREEEVL
-631 NAQAE
+631 KAQEE
-636 VLRRLGFEFE
+636 VLKSLGFEFE
-646 HFGGRDY
+646 YFGGREY

-682 LHGSPEMLV
+682 LHGSPEVLV

-698 CKAAVKGNMV
+698 CKAAVKGNMA
-708 LSEPEAKAMI
+708 LSELEAKAMI

-739 MTKQE
+739 MSKQE

>member
-333 MIPQVGFGKDEK
+333 MIPQVGFGKEEK
-345 STPVE
+345 TTKVE
-350 LLKKE
+350 LPKRE
-355 AKPEQF
+355 TKPEQF
-361 ETVRLARETHAKQVD
+361 ETARMAQQMVA
-376 VRPAGM
+376 RPAAGSM
-382 VGNSASPAGTF
+382 VSSAGNVAET
-393 GSGVKTAENAVK
+393 VENAVK
-405 STVGSVGKT
+405 STVGIVAMPTEKRAEPVGKN
-414 PGAVTEPIVKA
+414 VS
-425 DTERANVVENKD
+425 ERTTFIENKVVEQIKTT
-437 AEPINSAAT
+437 AT
-446 ASVGGNVLRD
+446 NITEATVLRE
-456 EKASYEVKKN
+456 EKASYVLTKN
-466 DKGIGDSTK
+466 DNIMSDSTK
-475 VDRMSVGSFTEDLLS
+475 VDSTTKGSFEDDLKS
-490 FQDKSELQERKVTE
+490 FQEEPRKFDVKPPEERREAE
-504 EKVPVEK
+504 EKA
-511 LQEVKTAVE
+511 TD
-520 SEEKVQE
+520 EKVQGV
-527 RYSEELK
+527 K
-534 AEEPKTEEPP
+534 VEEPKVPEQP

-604 IREKDILTQQIM
+604 IREKEMLTQQIA

-631 NAQAE
+631 QAQSE

-668 ELFMQLLDELVAEK
+668 ELFLQILDELVAEK
-682 LHGSPEMLV
+682 LHGSPEILV

-708 LSEPEAKAMI
+708 LSEQEAKAMI

>member
-273 AYRSY
+273 GYRSY

-333 MIPQVGFGKDEK
+333 MIPQVGFGKEEK
-345 STPVE
+345 TTRVE
-350 LLKKE
+350 LPKRE
-355 AKPEQF
+355 TRPEQF
-361 ETVRLARETHAKQVD
+361 ETARMAQQAET
-376 VRPAGM
+376 RPAGGS
-382 VGNSASPAGTF
+382 VTSPAGNMIRPN
-393 GSGVKTAENAVK
+393 GNAVK
-405 STVGSVGKT
+405 PAAGSVIRPMEK
-414 PGAVTEPIVKA
+414 VTEPVGKMSESLRKNVSGSIAFAENK
-425 DTERANVVENKD
+425 VVEQVR
-437 AEPINSAAT
+437 PTAAKAVET
-446 ASVGGNVLRD
+446 TVLRE
-456 EKASYEVKKN
+456 EKAPYAVAIN
-466 DKGIGDSTK
+466 DKKTDNSTK
-475 VDRMSVGSFTEDLLS
+475 VVNADDLSKGSFEEDLRS
-490 FQDKSELQERKVTE
+490 FQEEKEVTTQNTLLPNPTESVQKEQERKIPDEVQDVN
-504 EKVPVEK
+504 VPETK
-511 LQEVKTAVE
+511 AQE
-520 SEEKVQE
+520 Q
-527 RYSEELK
+527 
-534 AEEPKTEEPP
+534 P

-567 VGQLFA
+567 IGQLFA

-604 IREKDILTQQIM
+604 IREKEMLTQQIA

-631 NAQAE
+631 KAQAE
-636 VLRRLGFEFE
+636 VLRRLGYEFE

-698 CKAAVKGNMV
+698 CKAAVKGNMTM
-708 LSEPEAKAMI
+708 SEQEAKSMI

>member
-66 ADDVKTAFL
+66 SDDVKTAFL

-333 MIPQVGFGKDEK
+333 MIPQVGFGKEEK
-345 STPVE
+345 TTRVE
-350 LLKKE
+350 SPKRE
-355 AKPEQF
+355 TRPEQF
-361 ETVRLARETHAKQVD
+361 ETARMAQQAGT
-376 VRPAGM
+376 RPAGGS
-382 VGNSASPAGTF
+382 VTSPAGNMTRPD
-393 GSGVKTAENAVK
+393 GNAVK
-405 STVGSVGKT
+405 PAAGSVIRPMEK
-414 PGAVTEPIVKA
+414 VTEPVGKMSESLGKNVSGSIAFAENK
-425 DTERANVVENKD
+425 VVEQVR
-437 AEPINSAAT
+437 PTAAKAVET
-446 ASVGGNVLRD
+446 TVLRE
-456 EKASYEVKKN
+456 EKAPYAVAIN
-466 DKGIGDSTK
+466 DKKTDNSTK
-475 VDRMSVGSFTEDLLS
+475 VVNADDLSKGSFEEDLRS
-490 FQDKSELQERKVTE
+490 FQEEKEVTTQKTLLPNPTESVQKEQERKIPDEVQDVN
-504 EKVPVEK
+504 VPETK
-511 LQEVKTAVE
+511 AQE
-520 SEEKVQE
+520 Q
-527 RYSEELK
+527 
-534 AEEPKTEEPP
+534 P

-567 VGQLFA
+567 IGQLFA

-604 IREKDILTQQIM
+604 IREKEMLTQQIA

-631 NAQAE
+631 KAQAE
-636 VLRRLGFEFE
+636 VLCRLGFEFE

-698 CKAAVKGNMV
+698 CKAAVKGNMTM
-708 LSEPEAKAMI
+708 SEQEAKSMI

>member
-20 VVERPASVV
+20 VVERPSSVV

-193 GKIVLQTSGNG
+193 GKIVLQTAGNG

-226 HIEESAGISVRGFIG
+226 HIEESAGISVAGFIG

-264 SVVSKAIEE
+264 GVVSKAIEE
-273 AYRSY
+273 GYRSY
-278 MMQHKYPFTALHIS
+278 MMQHKYPFTALHIT

-333 MIPQVGFGKDEK
+333 MIPQVGFGKEEK
-345 STPVE
+345 TTPVVMP
-350 LLKKE
+350 KKE
-355 AKPEQF
+355 TRPEQF
-361 ETVRLARETHAKQVD
+361 ESVRMAQQSAKSV
-376 VRPAGM
+376 
-382 VGNSASPAGTF
+382 
-393 GSGVKTAENAVK
+393 ENTRK
-405 STVGSVGKT
+405 QELPQENKLST
-414 PGAVTEPIVKA
+414 PGYIAAASSTESMVLREEKA
-425 DTERANVVENKD
+425 PYVSKKSDVSTDETTVVENVKM
-437 AEPINSAAT
+437 NSPNA
-446 ASVGGNVLRD
+446 NVPEVRTVE
-456 EKASYEVKKN
+456 EKAAEVKKLEN
-466 DKGIGDSTK
+466 EVPEAKEQEIK
-475 VDRMSVGSFTEDLLS
+475 V
-490 FQDKSELQERKVTE
+490 SEV
-504 EKVPVEK
+504 
-511 LQEVKTAVE
+511 
-520 SEEKVQE
+520 KVQE
-527 RYSEELK
+527 EVQEAS
-534 AEEPKTEEPP
+534 
-544 VYVQEQMELPNLLSD
+544 VYVQEQMELPNLLSED
-559 ENKKEYRI
+559 NKKEYRI
-567 VGQLFA
+567 VGQIFA

-604 IREKDILTQQIM
+604 IREKEMLTQQIA

-631 NAQAE
+631 QAQAE

-682 LHGSPEMLV
+682 LHGSPEVLV

-708 LSEPEAKAMI
+708 LSETEAKAMI

>member
-61 GSGIA
+61 GSGIG

-114 KTKDAFVGTRYQ
+114 KTKDAFVGTRYL

-193 GKIVLQTSGNG
+193 GKIVLQTAGNG

-333 MIPQVGFGKDEK
+333 MIPQVGFGKEEK

-350 LLKKE
+350 TLKKE
-355 AKPEQF
+355 ARPEQF
-361 ETVRLARETHAKQVD
+361 ETVRMARETLVK
-376 VRPAGM
+376 P
-382 VGNSASPAGTF
+382 VGGSTAGTV
-393 GSGVKTAENAVK
+393 GSGVKPDGNAVESMVGGVK
-405 STVGSVGKT
+405 EPVETVAKPVER
-414 PGAVTEPIVKA
+414 TEE
-425 DTERANVVENKD
+425 TERKTVAESTSFGEKRITAPGNTAAAVV
-437 AEPINSAAT
+437 SG
-446 ASVGGNVLRD
+446 ASVLRE
-456 EKASYEVKKN
+456 EKAPYEVREN
-466 DKGIGDSTK
+466 DKKTDGSTK
-475 VDRMSVGSFTEDLLS
+475 VDNAYLGSFTEDLLS
-490 FQDKSELQERKVTE
+490 FQDKSELQERKGTE
-504 EKVPVEK
+504 AKVPVEK

-527 RYSEELK
+527 KYSEGLK

-708 LSEPEAKAMI
+708 LSEQEAKSMI

>member
-20 VVERPASVV
+20 VVERPSSVV

-34 NAIDAGANMITVEL
+34 NAIDAGATMITVEL
-48 KEGGSGLIRITDN
+48 KEGGCGLIRITDN

-66 ADDVKTAFL
+66 KEDVQTAFL

-114 KTKDAFVGTRYQ
+114 KTKDSFVGSRYV
-126 IDGGVE
+126 IEGGIE
-132 QAMEEAGCPDGT
+132 DRLEEAGCPDGT
-144 TFLIRNLFYNVPARR
+144 TFLVRNLFYNVPARR
-159 KFLKSAMSEAGLCS
+159 KFLKSAMTESGYCS

-219 ANLLEVN
+219 ANLLQVN
-226 HIEESAGISVRGFIG
+226 HIEESAGIQVAGFIG

-264 SVVSKAIEE
+264 SIVSKAIEE

-310 FSDSEAVYYAVYH
+310 FSDGEAVYYAVYH
-323 AVRDALAGKN
+323 AVKEALAGKN
-333 MIPQVGFGKDEK
+333 MIPQVGFGKEEK
-345 STPVE
+345 STPVVS
-350 LLKKE
+350 LKKE
-355 AKPEQF
+355 ARPEQF
-361 ETVRLARETHAKQVD
+361 ETARMAQQTVQKPMGGTTVGQTVIPNRMPMAEAV
-376 VRPAGM
+376 VRP
-382 VGNSASPAGTF
+382 STPEP
-393 GSGVKTAENAVK
+393 VKTPEPLKQSEKAVI
-405 STVGSVGKT
+405 STEEKPTS
-414 PGAVTEPIVKA
+414 A
-425 DTERANVVENKD
+425 DTEHKTA
-437 AEPINSAAT
+437 AAGFASAAVVKEDV
-446 ASVGGNVLRD
+446 AP
-456 EKASYEVKKN
+456 YEVKKN
-466 DKGIGDSTK
+466 DENTQDSTK
-475 VDRMSVGSFTEDLLS
+475 VVCGMGLKETTVAVRETTFDP
-490 FQDKSELQERKVTE
+490 QKQEEVTKE
-504 EKVPVEK
+504 EVNVA
-511 LQEVKTAVE
+511 TA
-520 SEEKVQE
+520 QP
-527 RYSEELK
+527 
-534 AEEPKTEEPP
+534 EPTF
-544 VYVQEQMELPNLLSD
+544 VQEQLELSNLLSD

-567 VGQLFA
+567 IGQLFA

-604 IREKDILTQQIM
+604 IREKEMLTQQIA

-631 NAQAE
+631 KEQAE
-636 VLRRLGFEFE
+636 VLHRLGFEFE

-668 ELFMQLLDELVAEK
+668 ELFMQLLDELVAER
-682 LHGSPEMLV
+682 LHGSPEVLV

-708 LSEPEAKAMI
+708 LSEQEAKAMI

>member
-20 VVERPASVV
+20 VVERPSSVV

-34 NAIDAGANMITVEL
+34 NAIDAGATMITVEL
-48 KEGGSGLIRITDN
+48 KEGGCGLIRITDN

-66 ADDVKTAFL
+66 KEDVQTAFL

-114 KTKDAFVGTRYQ
+114 KTKDSFVGSRYV
-126 IDGGVE
+126 IEGGIE
-132 QAMEEAGCPDGT
+132 DRLEEAGCPDGT
-144 TFLIRNLFYNVPARR
+144 TFVVRNLFYNVPARR
-159 KFLKSAMSEAGLCS
+159 KFLKSAMTESGYCS

-219 ANLLEVN
+219 ANLLQVN
-226 HIEESAGISVRGFIG
+226 HIEESAGIQVTGFIG

-264 SVVSKAIEE
+264 SIVSKAIEE

-310 FSDSEAVYYAVYH
+310 FSDGEAVYYAVYH
-323 AVRDALAGKN
+323 AVKEALAGKN
-333 MIPQVGFGKDEK
+333 MIPQVGFGKEEK
-345 STPVE
+345 STPVV
-350 LLKKE
+350 LPKKE
-355 AKPEQF
+355 VRPEQF
-361 ETVRLARETHAKQVD
+361 ETARMAQQTQSRVQV
-376 VRPAGM
+376 
-382 VGNSASPAGTF
+382 
-393 GSGVKTAENAVK
+393 
-405 STVGSVGKT
+405 
-414 PGAVTEPIVKA
+414 
-425 DTERANVVENKD
+425 
-437 AEPINSAAT
+437 AEPVVQKPTPVAVPVIRPSGPEPVRTPEKMPVAEHKTSAAGF
-446 ASVGGNVLRD
+446 ASATVVKED
-456 EKASYEVKKN
+456 AAPYEVKKN
-466 DKGIGDSTK
+466 DEKIQGSTK
-475 VDRMSVGSFTEDLLS
+475 VV
-490 FQDKSELQERKVTE
+490 SEVASKEITDTVTE
-504 EKVPVEK
+504 TVSEPRRQVE
-511 LQEVKTAVE
+511 VTT
-520 SEEKVQE
+520 
-527 RYSEELK
+527 
-534 AEEPKTEEPP
+534 EEPKVAPVQPEPTF
-544 VYVQEQMELPNLLSD
+544 VQEQLELPNLLSD

-567 VGQLFA
+567 IGQLFA

-604 IREKDILTQQIM
+604 IREKEMLTQQIA

-631 NAQAE
+631 REQAE
-636 VLRRLGFEFE
+636 VLKRLGFEFE

-668 ELFMQLLDELVAEK
+668 ELFMQLLDELVAER
-682 LHGSPEMLV
+682 LHGSPEVLV

-708 LSEPEAKAMI
+708 LSEQEAKAMI

>member
-34 NAIDAGANMITVEL
+34 NAIDAGASMITVEL

-104 SAVAQVELIT
+104 SAVGQVELIT
-114 KTKDAFVGTRYQ
+114 KTKDALVGTRYQ

-273 AYRSY
+273 GYRSY

-333 MIPQVGFGKDEK
+333 MIPQVGFGKEEK
-345 STPVE
+345 STRVE
-350 LLKKE
+350 LQKKE
-355 AKPEQF
+355 ARPEQF
-361 ETVRLARETHAKQVD
+361 ETVRMAQQ
-376 VRPAGM
+376 AGM
-382 VGNSASPAGTF
+382 KPTGGSAVSSAGNV
-393 GSGVKTAENAVK
+393 VKTAE
-405 STVGSVGKT
+405 TVGK
-414 PGAVTEPIVKA
+414 PAENPVKA
-425 DTERANVVENKD
+425 TAASVERPYVKTEEPVGRLEAIKTASVENK
-437 AEPINSAAT
+437 AVETMKTTAANPVT
-446 ASVGGNVLRD
+446 AKVLRE
-456 EKASYEVKKN
+456 EKAPYAVKKG
-466 DKGIGDSTK
+466 DKIIGDSTK
-475 VDRMSVGSFTEDLLS
+475 VDSMTRSSFAEDLLS
-490 FQDKSELQERKVTE
+490 FQDAPETKTDI
-504 EKVPVEK
+504 VPEVK
-511 LQEVKTAVE
+511 LQE
-520 SEEKVQE
+520 EKI
-527 RYSEELK
+527 
-534 AEEPKTEEPP
+534 EEPKVSEQP

-604 IREKDILTQQIM
+604 IREKEMLTQQIA

-631 NAQAE
+631 LAQAE

-708 LSEPEAKAMI
+708 LSEQEAKAMI

>member
-66 ADDVKTAFL
+66 TDDVKTAFL

-193 GKIVLQTSGNG
+193 GKIVLQTAGNG

-226 HIEESAGISVRGFIG
+226 HIEESAGISIRGFIG

-323 AVRDALAGKN
+323 GVRDALAGKN
-333 MIPQVGFGKDEK
+333 MIPQVGFGKEEK
-345 STPVE
+345 STPVVTP
-350 LLKKE
+350 KKE
-355 AKPEQF
+355 ARPEQF
-361 ETVRLARETHAKQVD
+361 ETVRMAQQTGTKPAIGNTASLA
-376 VRPAGM
+376 
-382 VGNSASPAGTF
+382 GNV
-393 GSGVKTAENAVK
+393 VKTAENPVK
-405 STVGSVGKT
+405 LTGGEATRPIEIMPQKPEVALENITKKHDVETVEPMKT
-414 PGAVTEPIVKA
+414 TA
-425 DTERANVVENKD
+425 ANSLTV
-437 AEPINSAAT
+437 
-446 ASVGGNVLRD
+446 NVLRE
-456 EKASYEVKKN
+456 EKAPYEIKKN
-466 DKGIGDSTK
+466 DKEYKDSTK
-475 VDRMSVGSFTEDLLS
+475 VDNVCKGDFAEDLLT
-490 FQDKSELQERKVTE
+490 FQEKSELQGRKVTE
-504 EKVPVEK
+504 EKVQEAKSDIVT
-511 LQEVKTAVE
+511 EVKVPE
-520 SEEKVQE
+520 VKS
-527 RYSEELK
+527 
-534 AEEPKTEEPP
+534 EEPKTPEQT

-604 IREKDILTQQIM
+604 IREKEMLTQQIA

-631 NAQAE
+631 KAQTD

-682 LHGSPEMLV
+682 LHGSPEVLV

-708 LSEPEAKAMI
+708 LSEQEAKAMI

>member
-61 GSGIA
+61 GSGIG

-333 MIPQVGFGKDEK
+333 MIPQVGFGKEEK
-345 STPVE
+345 STKVE
-350 LLKKE
+350 LPKRE
-355 AKPEQF
+355 TKPEQF
-361 ETVRLARETHAKQVD
+361 ETARMAQQAWERPTVGNV
-376 VRPAGM
+376 VRPM
-382 VGNSASPAGTF
+382 EKVTEP
-393 GSGVKTAENAVK
+393 
-405 STVGSVGKT
+405 VGKT
-414 PGAVTEPIVKA
+414 SEPVGKTSEPVGESVSEKTSFIENKSIEPIGTAAAK
-425 DTERANVVENKD
+425 TVE
-437 AEPINSAAT
+437 T
-446 ASVGGNVLRD
+446 FVLRE
-456 EKASYEVKKN
+456 EKAPYAVASN
-466 DKGIGDSTK
+466 DKKTDFSTK
-475 VDRMSVGSFTEDLLS
+475 VVDTKSTEKSSFEEDLKS
-490 FQDKSELQERKVTE
+490 FQEETVRIPEEVQAVKEPEIEKQE
-504 EKVPVEK
+504 
-511 LQEVKTAVE
+511 Q
-520 SEEKVQE
+520 SIF
-527 RYSEELK
+527 
-534 AEEPKTEEPP
+534 
-544 VYVQEQMELPNLLSD
+544 VQEQMELPNLLSD

-567 VGQLFA
+567 IGQLFA

-604 IREKDILTQQIM
+604 IREKEMLTQQIA

-631 NAQAE
+631 QAQAE

-698 CKAAVKGNMV
+698 CKAAVKGNMTM
-708 LSEPEAKAMI
+708 SEQEAKTMI

>member
-1 MGKIALLDKNTID
+1 
-14 KIAAGE
+14 
-20 VVERPASVV
+20 
-29 KELTE
+29 
-34 NAIDAGANMITVEL
+34 
-48 KEGGSGLIRITDN
+48 
-61 GSGIA
+61 
-66 ADDVKTAFL
+66 
-75 RHSTSKIRTVEDL
+75 
-88 LTAGSLGFRGE
+88 
-99 ALSSI
+99 
-104 SAVAQVELIT
+104 
-114 KTKDAFVGTRYQ
+114 
-126 IDGGVE
+126 
-132 QAMEEAGCPDGT
+132 MEEAGCPDGT

-226 HIEESAGISVRGFIG
+226 HIEESAGISVAGFIG

-292 MDTAMIDVNVHP
+292 MDTAMLDVNVHP

-333 MIPQVGFGKDEK
+333 MIPQVGFGKEEK
-345 STPVE
+345 STFVE
-350 LLKKE
+350 LPKKE
-355 AKPEQF
+355 ARPEQF
-361 ETVRLARETHAKQVD
+361 ETVRMTQQTGRVS
-376 VRPAGM
+376 
-382 VGNSASPAGTF
+382 VG
-393 GSGVKTAENAVK
+393 GSVTNPQENAVK
-405 STVGSVGKT
+405 QAESSVKPTTGRVNEPVKKDSEPIGKT
-414 PGAVTEPIVKA
+414 FA
-425 DTERANVVENKD
+425 ERTMYVENKA
-437 AEPINSAAT
+437 AEPIKTAA
-446 ASVGGNVLRD
+446 ANPVGAVVLRE
-456 EKASYEVKKN
+456 EKAPYEIEKN
-466 DKGIGDSTK
+466 DKEVSASTK
-475 VDRMSVGSFTEDLLS
+475 VENTTKGSFAEDLLL
-490 FQDKSELQERKVTE
+490 FQERTE
-504 EKVPVEK
+504 P
-511 LQEVKTAVE
+511 QEQ
-520 SEEKVQE
+520 SIPQMKVQE
-527 RYSEELK
+527 VREQEAVGQDMNVSEIQVQ
-534 AEEPKTEEPP
+534 EEKTEDARVQELP

-604 IREKDILTQQIM
+604 IREKEMLTQQIA

-631 NAQAE
+631 QAQAE

-682 LHGSPEMLV
+682 LHGSPEVLV

-708 LSEPEAKAMI
+708 LSEQEAKAMI

>member
-66 ADDVKTAFL
+66 TDDVKTAFL

-114 KTKDAFVGTRYQ
+114 KTKDAFVGSRYL
-126 IDGGVE
+126 IDGGIE
-132 QAMEEAGCPDGT
+132 QALEEAGCPDGT

-204 NLKEVIYQIYGREIT
+204 NLKEVIYQIYGREIA
-219 ANLLEVN
+219 ANLLEVR
-226 HIEESAGISVRGFIG
+226 HIEESAGISVAGFIG
-241 KPVVSRGN
+241 KPMVSRGN

-273 AYRSY
+273 GYRSY
-278 MMQHKYPFTALHIS
+278 MMQHKYPFTALHIT

-333 MIPQVGFGKDEK
+333 MIPQVEFGKEEK
-345 STPVE
+345 TTPVVMP
-350 LLKKE
+350 KKE
-355 AKPEQF
+355 TRPEQF
-361 ETVRLARETHAKQVD
+361 ETVRMAQQTVKKAEPVVKQEL
-376 VRPAGM
+376 
-382 VGNSASPAGTF
+382 SP
-393 GSGVKTAENAVK
+393 ENKKVEPVK
-405 STVGSVGKT
+405 SIIAQSV
-414 PGAVTEPIVKA
+414 EPMMLMEEKAPYEVPKEPVIPKA
-425 DTERANVVENKD
+425 DV
-437 AEPINSAAT
+437 P
-446 ASVGGNVLRD
+446 
-456 EKASYEVKKN
+456 EVKKQE
-466 DKGIGDSTK
+466 DKIT
-475 VDRMSVGSFTEDLLS
+475 
-490 FQDKSELQERKVTE
+490 
-504 EKVPVEK
+504 
-511 LQEVKTAVE
+511 EVKAPEENVPKDTVQV
-520 SEEKVQE
+520 EKVQE
-527 RYSEELK
+527 S
-534 AEEPKTEEPP
+534 P
-544 VYVQEQMELPNLLSD
+544 VYVQEQMELPNLLGED
-559 ENKKEYRI
+559 NKKEYRI

-604 IREKDILTQQIM
+604 IREKEMLTQQIA
-616 PPYIASLSLREEEVL
+616 PPFIASLSLREEEVL
-631 NAQAE
+631 QAQAE

-682 LHGSPEMLV
+682 LHGSPEALV

-708 LSEPEAKAMI
+708 LSETEAKAMI

>member
-114 KTKDAFVGTRYQ
+114 KTKDSFVGTRYL
-126 IDGGVE
+126 IDGGFE

-193 GKIVLQTSGNG
+193 GKIVLQTAGNG

-333 MIPQVGFGKDEK
+333 MIPQVGFGKEEK

-350 LLKKE
+350 LTKKE

-361 ETVRLARETHAKQVD
+361 ETVRLAREMVAKPVGGST
-376 VRPAGM
+376 VGAG
-382 VGNSASPAGTF
+382 GN
-393 GSGVKTAENAVK
+393 GVKTAENVVK
-405 STVGSVGKT
+405 STVGSVVRTQGT
-414 PGAVTEPIVKA
+414 LSEPIGKINA
-425 DTERANVVENKD
+425 ERSNVVENKD
-437 AEPINSAAT
+437 EGLINTAAT
-446 ASVGGNVLRD
+446 KPFGAAVLREEKAPYEVRKND
-456 EKASYEVKKN
+456 EKT
-466 DKGIGDSTK
+466 DDSTN
-475 VDRMSVGSFTEDLLS
+475 VDNIHVGRFVEDLLS
-490 FQDKSELQERKVTE
+490 FQDKSELQERKATEAKVPE
-504 EKVPVEK
+504 EKIQEAKPENEPEVNVP
-511 LQEVKTAVE
+511 EVMTAMEPEVT
-520 SEEKVQE
+520 VQE
-527 RYSEELK
+527 LK
-534 AEEPKTEEPP
+534 PEEPKTGELP

-604 IREKDILTQQIM
+604 IREKEMLTQQIM

-631 NAQAE
+631 LAQAE

-646 HFGGRDY
+646 NFGGRDY

-708 LSEPEAKAMI
+708 LSEQEAKAMI

>member
-114 KTKDAFVGTRYQ
+114 KTKDSFVGTRYL

-226 HIEESAGISVRGFIG
+226 HIEESAGISVAGFIG

-273 AYRSY
+273 GYRSY

-292 MDTAMIDVNVHP
+292 MDTAMLDVNVHP

-323 AVRDALAGKN
+323 AVKDALAGKN
-333 MIPQVGFGKDEK
+333 MILQVGFGKEEK
-345 STPVE
+345 STPVVMP
-350 LLKKE
+350 KKE
-355 AKPEQF
+355 ARPEQF
-361 ETVRLARETHAKQVD
+361 ETVRMAQQT
-376 VRPAGM
+376 GM
-382 VGNSASPAGTF
+382 
-393 GSGVKTAENAVK
+393 KTAVGVIAEPAERMMK
-405 STVGSVGKT
+405 SAQGSAARLTDESTASLQSV
-414 PGAVTEPIVKA
+414 ARAEEKA
-425 DTERANVVENKD
+425 DTAGENRIVEPLKVPAANST
-437 AEPINSAAT
+437 EPAVLKEEIAPYEIKKIEKELNS
-446 ASVGGNVLRD
+446 
-456 EKASYEVKKN
+456 
-466 DKGIGDSTK
+466 STK
-475 VDRMSVGSFTEDLLS
+475 VDKGSFEEDLKL
-490 FQDKSELQERKVTE
+490 FQE
-504 EKVPVEK
+504 EKNANVQAIP
-511 LQEVKTAVE
+511 EVKEQRETAPEAVSQDVNV
-520 SEEKVQE
+520 SEMKVQAKKVQE
-527 RYSEELK
+527 VNVQEM
-534 AEEPKTEEPP
+534 P

-604 IREKDILTQQIM
+604 IREKEMLTQQIA
-616 PPYIASLSLREEEVL
+616 PPFIASLSLREEEVL
-631 NAQAE
+631 QAQAE

-682 LHGSPEMLV
+682 LHGSPEVLV

-708 LSEPEAKAMI
+708 LSEQEARAMI

>member
-34 NAIDAGANMITVEL
+34 NAIDAGATMITVEL
-48 KEGGSGLIRITDN
+48 KEGGSALVRITDN

-66 ADDVKTAFL
+66 AEDVKTAFL

-114 KTKDAFVGTRYQ
+114 KTKDSFVGTRYL
-126 IDGGVE
+126 IDGGIE
-132 QAMEEAGCPDGT
+132 QAFEEVGCPDGT

-173 ELMQRMALSR
+173 DLMQRMALSR
-183 PEIAY
+183 PEISY

-219 ANLLEVN
+219 SNLLEID
-226 HIEESAGISVRGFIG
+226 HIEESAGIRVSGFLG

-249 RNYENYFING
+249 RNYETYFING

-264 SVVSKAIEE
+264 GVIGKAIEE
-273 AYRSY
+273 GYRSY

-292 MDTAMIDVNVHP
+292 MDTAMLDVNVHP
-304 TKLEVR
+304 AKLEVR

-333 MIPQVGFGKDEK
+333 MIPQVGFGKEEK
-345 STPVE
+345 SIPVE
-350 LLKKE
+350 LPRRE
-355 AKPEQF
+355 ARPEQF
-361 ETVRLARETHAKQVD
+361 ETARMAQQT
-376 VRPAGM
+376 
-382 VGNSASPAGTF
+382 
-393 GSGVKTAENAVK
+393 
-405 STVGSVGKT
+405 
-414 PGAVTEPIVKA
+414 
-425 DTERANVVENKD
+425 
-437 AEPINSAAT
+437 
-446 ASVGGNVLRD
+446 
-456 EKASYEVKKN
+456 EKAPTAGWSGERPKAAWVKEAAAPYEVKKRE
-466 DKGIGDSTK
+466 DDSHDSTN
-475 VDRMSVGSFTEDLLS
+475 VDLCRNDTGTRKSCVPEKKTDEATEGLPVRERTDAATEEVPAPEKTDAVAEVLRASENGTSEPVSYAETVSVKESIKADFSGE
-490 FQDKSELQERKVTE
+490 KSDVRPLEPVASALQSKPVALEPQETTTDLQE
-504 EKVPVEK
+504 
-511 LQEVKTAVE
+511 AI
-520 SEEKVQE
+520 
-527 RYSEELK
+527 
-534 AEEPKTEEPP
+534 
-544 VYVQEQMELPNLLSD
+544 QEQLELPNLLG
-559 ENKKEYRI
+559 EEMKKEYRI
-567 VGQLFA
+567 IGQLFA
-573 TYWLIEMDGQLFMID
+573 TYWLIEMENQLFMID

-593 EKILFEQTMKR
+593 EKILFEQTMRR
-604 IREKDILTQQIM
+604 IREKEMLTQQIA
-616 PPYIASLSLREEEVL
+616 PPYIASLSIREEEVL
-631 NAQAE
+631 KAQAE
-636 VLRRLGFEFE
+636 VLKSLGFEFE
-646 HFGGRDY
+646 HFGGREY

-682 LHGSPEMLV
+682 LHGSPEILV

-708 LSEPEAKAMI
+708 LSEQEAKAMI

>member
-1 MGKIALLDKNTID
+1 MGKIALLDQNTID

-48 KEGGSGLIRITDN
+48 KEGGSGLVRITDN

-66 ADDVKTAFL
+66 TDDVKTAFL

-104 SAVAQVELIT
+104 SAVAQVELVT
-114 KTKDAFVGTRYQ
+114 KTKDSFVGTRYV
-126 IDGGVE
+126 IEGGVE
-132 QAMEEAGCPDGT
+132 QTMEEAGCPDGT

-159 KFLKSAMSEAGLCS
+159 KFLKSAMTEAGLCS
-173 ELMQRMALSR
+173 DLMQRMALSR

-226 HIEESAGISVRGFIG
+226 HIEESAGIQVTGFIG
-241 KPVVSRGN
+241 KPIVSRGN

-292 MDTAMIDVNVHP
+292 MDTAMLDVNVHP

-323 AVRDALAGKN
+323 AVKDTLAGKN
-333 MIPQVGFGKDEK
+333 MIPQVGFGKEEK
-345 STPVE
+345 STPVV
-350 LLKKE
+350 LPKKE
-355 AKPEQF
+355 ARPEQF
-361 ETVRLARETHAKQVD
+361 ETVRMAQQAEKRTAGGSLAGGQAPTERV
-376 VRPAGM
+376 AGKMPYTVEEKTVTGMSKAVYDNRTAAAGFVYASM
-382 VGNSASPAGTF
+382 V
-393 GSGVKTAENAVK
+393 KENAA
-405 STVGSVGKT
+405 
-414 PGAVTEPIVKA
+414 P
-425 DTERANVVENKD
+425 
-437 AEPINSAAT
+437 
-446 ASVGGNVLRD
+446 
-456 EKASYEVKKN
+456 YEVKKN
-466 DKGIGDSTK
+466 DEKKQDSTK
-475 VDRMSVGSFTEDLLS
+475 VEHEDIA
-490 FQDKSELQERKVTE
+490 RKTAT
-504 EKVPVEK
+504 K
-511 LQEVKTAVE
+511 EVKKPDNAAE
-520 SEEKVQE
+520 SEDRQEAPPPQKPELRQELAQHSQEPELRQESVQHP
-527 RYSEELK
+527 K
-534 AEEPKTEEPP
+534 EP
-544 VYVQEQMELPNLLSD
+544 VFVQEQMELPDLLSD
-559 ENKKEYRI
+559 ETKKEYRI
-567 VGQLFA
+567 IGQLFL

-604 IREKDILTQQIM
+604 IRDKEMLTQQIA
-616 PPYIASLSLREEEVL
+616 PPYIASLSIREEEVL
-631 NAQAE
+631 KEQAE

-668 ELFMQLLDELVAEK
+668 ELFLQLLDELVAER
-682 LHGSPEMLV
+682 LHGSPELLV

-698 CKAAVKGNMV
+698 CKAAVKGNQV

-739 MTKQE
+739 MSKQE